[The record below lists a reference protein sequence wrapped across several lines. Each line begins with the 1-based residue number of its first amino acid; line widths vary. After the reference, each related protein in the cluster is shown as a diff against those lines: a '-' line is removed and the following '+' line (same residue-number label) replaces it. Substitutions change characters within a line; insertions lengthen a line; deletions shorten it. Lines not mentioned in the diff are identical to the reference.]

1 MYVSLR
7 CRSDDADCRFL
18 IGDYVSDLS
27 QYCRQTV
34 RSFIHTQLTLQI
46 LNVWKPVDRPISA
59 WPLAVCDAATMAP
72 DDLLVVGGSEPYEG
86 RPVQSISASWSP
98 QQAWYAMRD
107 QTADEVRLE

>member
-1 MYVSLR
+1 MTTQTAASHRRLR
-7 CRSDDADCRFL
+7 QRSVTVLQADGALFL
-18 IGDYVSDLS
+18 
-27 QYCRQTV
+27 
-34 RSFIHTQLTLQI
+34 HTQLTLQI

-107 QTADEVRLE
+107 QTAAEVRLE